1 MSSKRKLMRTK
12 KKNAEKDLKQKMN
25 MFDRLPAKCNACL
38 ADFDKTDREQV
49 MSWYVVERRKQKSV
63 NLYCP
68 TCWKEG
74 TSMVK
79 QIAEEQKISRQKI
92 NKLDYFMQK
101 VRRERE
107 ELEARIKNKEESG
120 EQNSE

>member
-12 KKNAEKDLKQKMN
+12 KKNAEKDLKQKLN
-25 MFDRLPAKCNACL
+25 MFDRLPESCNACL
-38 ADFDKTDREQV
+38 KVFDKTDREQV
-49 MSWYVVERRKQKSV
+49 MSWYVVERRKQKTV

-79 QIAEEQKISRQKI
+79 QIAEEQKMQKI
-92 NKLDYFMQK
+92 DKLDYFMQK

-120 EQNSE
+120 EQDSE